1 MCSVMC
7 SSISTVPYQ
16 TLTTFSLGYNS
27 ISDDGAEHLAGAL
40 ITNQVDIGHLG
51 CTSLCLDSKCDL
63 YWQTITTLD
72 LTGND
77 ISSTGARHLAE
88 ALKINQARSTFS
100 LHSL

>member
-1 MCSVMC
+1 MMC
-7 SSISTVPYQ
+7 SSISVVPYQ
-16 TLTTFSLGYNS
+16 ALTTFSLAYCN
-27 ISDDGAEHLAGAL
+27 IHDYGAEHLAGAL

-51 CTSLCLDSKCDL
+51 CTSTCLDLKCDL

-77 ISSTGARHLAE
+77 ISSTGAQHLAE
-88 ALKINQARSTFS
+88 ALKINQVRSMFS